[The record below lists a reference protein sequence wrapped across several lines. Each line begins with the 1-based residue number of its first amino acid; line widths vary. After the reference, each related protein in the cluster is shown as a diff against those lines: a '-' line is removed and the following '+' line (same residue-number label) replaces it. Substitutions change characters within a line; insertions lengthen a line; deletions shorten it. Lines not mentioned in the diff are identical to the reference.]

1 MRNYRE
7 STRENRKITSI
18 REKRFSHQSNALK
31 ESTIN
36 VMKRVEMGKIIKK
49 IFHKIYEI
57 KQYKSTIIT
66 GNEIR
71 NSQEL
76 TGRYRQKLEIIS

>member
-1 MRNYRE
+1 
-7 STRENRKITSI
+7 
-18 REKRFSHQSNALK
+18 
-31 ESTIN
+31 
-36 VMKRVEMGKIIKK
+36 MKRVEIGKIIKK